1 MDFSQQIESNSINRL
16 FKTITKFGLVLL
28 LVSLNSL
35 ALANALIGEVVSVSD
50 GDTITLLDANK
61 TQHKIR
67 LAGIDA
73 PEKSQAFGQASKK
86 SLSDLIFHKQVT
98 VYWEKTDRYQRI
110 LGKVTLDAQDVC
122 LEQVKLG
129 MAWHYKQYQRDQ
141 SQEDRI
147 KYSRAEEEA
156 RKRRIGLWSDESP
169 VEPSK
174 FRHTK

>member
-1 MDFSQQIESNSINRL
+1 MNFSQQIESNSINRL

-28 LVSLNSL
+28 LVSLNTL
-35 ALANALIGEVVSVSD
+35 ALADVLIGDVVSVSD
-50 GDTITLLDANK
+50 GDTITILDVNK
-61 TQHKIR
+61 SQHKIR

-73 PEKSQAFGQASKK
+73 PEKAQAFGQASKK
-86 SLSDLIFHKQVT
+86 SLSDLIFQKQVT

-110 LGKVTLDAQDVC
+110 LGKVTLNGQDVC

-156 RKRRIGLWSDESP
+156 RKSRIGLWSDNLP

-174 FRHTK
+174 FRHPK

>member
-1 MDFSQQIESNSINRL
+1 MPTQFTTLINWLRSNLRVVL
-16 FKTITKFGLVLL
+16 TCLL
-28 LVSLNSL
+28 LSVSGLSY
-35 ALANALIGEVVSVSD
+35 ADVLIGQVVGVSD
-50 GDTITLLDANK
+50 GDTIILLDVNK
-61 TQHKIR
+61 TQYKIR

-98 VYWEKTDRYQRI
+98 VYWDKTDRYQRI

-141 SQEDRI
+141 TPEDRMR
-147 KYSRAEEEA
+147 YNLAEKEA
-156 RKRRIGLWSDESP
+156 RANRIGLWSDESP

>member
-1 MDFSQQIESNSINRL
+1 MQNQSAARMNWLRHWH
-16 FKTITKFGLVLL
+16 KTLLICLLTSLL
-28 LVSLNSL
+28 LGLPGLSYADV
-35 ALANALIGEVVSVSD
+35 LIGQVTGVSD
-50 GDTITLLDANK
+50 GDTIALLDANK

-73 PEKSQAFGQASKK
+73 PEKAQAFGQASKK
-86 SLSDLIFHKQVT
+86 SLSDIIFQKQVT
-98 VYWEKTDRYQRI
+98 VYWEKSDKYQRI
-110 LGKVTLDAQDVC
+110 LGKVTLNGQDVC

-141 SQEDRI
+141 SQEDRT
-147 KYSRAEEEA
+147 KYTLAEKEA
-156 RKRRIGLWSDESP
+156 RANRIGLWADDSP